1 MNYNLNSII
10 KYTLSA
16 VFSICLFII
25 ILISSVQIAVYWDME
40 RYFKNEYV
48 KYNVAENISMDI
60 NDIMYVT
67 YEMMD
72 YLDNKREDLVVYT
85 YVDGEE
91 REFFNERE
99 KQHMIDVKNLFT
111 AGKNLRIFAFVI
123 GVISLGIIA
132 FKYKNIKTILSK
144 GFVSVSTVIIC
155 ISIILIC
162 IIQTD
167 FTKYFTIFHEIFFN
181 NDLWLLNPK
190 TDLLIN
196 IVPEPFFIDTAI
208 RIAVIFG
215 LMMAVCFIL
224 SVVIILIDR
233 KRRIL

>member
-1 MNYNLNSII
+1 MNII
-10 KYTLSA
+10 KYGLSA

-25 ILISSVQIAVYWDME
+25 ILISSVQIAVYCNME
-40 RYFKNEYV
+40 SYFKNEYI
-48 KYNVAENISMDI
+48 KYNVAGNVSMDI

-72 YLDNKREDLVVYT
+72 YLDDKREDLVVYT

-111 AGKNLRIFAFVI
+111 AGKNLRIVSFII
-123 GVISLGIIA
+123 GVISIFIIA
-132 FKYKNIKTILSK
+132 FKYKNVKTILSK

-215 LMMAVCFIL
+215 LIMAVCFIL

-233 KRRIL
+233 KRRTL

>member
-1 MNYNLNSII
+1 
-10 KYTLSA
+10 
-16 VFSICLFII
+16 
-25 ILISSVQIAVYWDME
+25 ME

-123 GVISLGIIA
+123 GVISLSIIA

-233 KRRIL
+233 KRRILWIYF

>member
-1 MNYNLNSII
+1 
-10 KYTLSA
+10 
-16 VFSICLFII
+16 
-25 ILISSVQIAVYWDME
+25 
-40 RYFKNEYV
+40 
-48 KYNVAENISMDI
+48 
-60 NDIMYVT
+60 
-67 YEMMD
+67 MMD

-111 AGKNLRIFAFVI
+111 AGKNLRIFAFII

-181 NDLWLLNPK
+181 NNLWLLNPK

-196 IVPEPFFIDTAI
+196 IVLEPFFIDTAI

-224 SVVIILIDR
+224 SVIIILIDR

>member
-1 MNYNLNSII
+1 MNSII

-91 REFFNERE
+91 R
-99 KQHMIDVKNLFT
+99 
-111 AGKNLRIFAFVI
+111 
-123 GVISLGIIA
+123 
-132 FKYKNIKTILSK
+132 
-144 GFVSVSTVIIC
+144 
-155 ISIILIC
+155 
-162 IIQTD
+162 
-167 FTKYFTIFHEIFFN
+167 
-181 NDLWLLNPK
+181 
-190 TDLLIN
+190 
-196 IVPEPFFIDTAI
+196 
-208 RIAVIFG
+208 
-215 LMMAVCFIL
+215 
-224 SVVIILIDR
+224 
-233 KRRIL
+233 